1 MTYQWRQFTL
11 VRSYGEEKNMLI
23 FNTIPKILGNENST
37 YLFKEPNIFYTPI
50 CNTSRL
56 LEFLESGS
64 KCYFQESFYN
74 MNSYL
79 GS

>member
-1 MTYQWRQFTL
+1 MTYQWRHFNL

-23 FNTIPKILGNENST
+23 FNTIVGNENST
-37 YLFKEPNIFYTPI
+37 YLFKEPNIFYTSI
-50 CNTSRL
+50 CDTSRL

-64 KCYFQESFYN
+64 KCYFQESRYN